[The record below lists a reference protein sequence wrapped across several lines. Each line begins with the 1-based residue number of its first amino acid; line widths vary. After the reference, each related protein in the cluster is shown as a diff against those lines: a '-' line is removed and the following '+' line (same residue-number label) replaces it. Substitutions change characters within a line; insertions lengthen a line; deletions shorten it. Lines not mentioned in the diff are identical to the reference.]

1 MKGRIS
7 FHCFEDESL
16 DDMYRK
22 LSMFFLTVLLF
33 TEISFANNF
42 IVAGDE
48 NYPPFEYIDYKGN
61 FKGFNVD
68 ISKELFKL
76 IDYDMD
82 LKPMVWKEA
91 MQALTKGEI
100 DGIQGMKVVE
110 SRKNELIFTD
120 PYIIISDGIFVPM
133 NNQDIVELQ
142 DFRNK
147 KVAVQKNDNVVKNFL
162 DVPNVNIIYT
172 KDQEEAVKLL
182 HNGQVDACV
191 VNKLTGFYIIQK
203 NDYKKTIK
211 HIGNDINP
219 IEYGLAFKKDKKE
232 LVKELNA
239 ALKKIKNNGTYN
251 KIYGKWFGEISVPI
265 YERYAKYIYSV
276 FIMLLSAVLVI
287 IVFYNWNSTLK
298 KEVKKRTMKLEE
310 ESIFKEQILN
320 SMFDAIFNVDRNGY
334 IIWTNE
340 NANKLIEKKSKLNL
354 DLKKHHYENTIL
366 GDIVTT
372 GEFKKVA
379 NEKEGIYYLE
389 KSIKIDG
396 VEHIYQ
402 YNITPLRFKD
412 KDINIITIAIR
423 DITNRRKMMEKLT
436 FKDKLESLG
445 RLVAGI
451 GHEIKNPLMIINSYI
466 KLLEHNYNDEKF
478 KDSFFEIIPSEV
490 ETLNKLLLDILEFS
504 KPTKTIKEEVNLKD
518 FILDMYIFFKSQFK
532 TKNIEFDM
540 ELEEGLYWK
549 ASRQQLKQAF
559 MNFIFN
565 SIDSMEDSSQKKLTI
580 KLCKKLDNIII
591 KIIDTGCGIDEKDLS
606 KVIEPFYS
614 TKEKGT
620 GLGMSISYSMIK
632 ENSGILSIE
641 SKKGEGTTLTVIF
654 KSVDK

>member
-1 MKGRIS
+1 MKG
-7 FHCFEDESL
+7 ESL
-16 DDMYRK
+16 DTMYRK
-22 LSMFFLTVLLF
+22 ISMFFLTILLF
-33 TEISFANNF
+33 TDISFANTF
-42 IVAGDE
+42 IIAGDE

-68 ISKELFKL
+68 ISKELFKI
-76 IDYDMD
+76 IDYDMN
-82 LKPMVWKEA
+82 LEPMVWKEA
-91 MQALTKGEI
+91 MNALAKGDI
-100 DGIQGMKVVE
+100 DGIQGMKIVE
-110 SRKNELIFTD
+110 SRKDELVFTN
-120 PYIIISDGIFVPM
+120 PYITISDGIFVSM
-133 NNQDIVELQ
+133 NTQDIIELQ

-147 KVAVQKNDNVVKNFL
+147 KIAVQKNDNVVKNFFE
-162 DVPNVNIIYT
+162 VPNVNIVYT
-172 KDQEEAVKLL
+172 KDQEEAINLL
-182 HNGQVDACV
+182 HSGFVDACV

-211 HIGNDINP
+211 HVGEDINP

-232 LVKELNA
+232 LVDDLNA

-276 FIMLLSAVLVI
+276 FIILLSAVSVI

-298 KEVKKRTMKLEE
+298 KEVKKRTIKLEE

-340 NANKLIEKKSKLNL
+340 NANKLIQKKSKLNL
-354 DLKKHHYENTIL
+354 NLNKHHYENTIL
-366 GDIVTT
+366 GDIVTR

-379 NEKEGIYYLE
+379 NEKEGLYYLE
-389 KSIKIDG
+389 KSIEIDG
-396 VEHIYQ
+396 IEHIYQ
-402 YNITPLRFKD
+402 YNITPLKFKD

-466 KLLEHNYNDEKF
+466 KLLEHNYNDDNF
-478 KDSFFEIIPSEV
+478 KKSFFEIIPSEV

-504 KPTKTIKEEVNLKD
+504 KPTKTIKEDLNLKE
-518 FILDMYIFFKSQFK
+518 FILDMYVFFKSQFR

-540 ELEEGLYWK
+540 DLEDGLYWL

-565 SIDSMEDSSQKKLTI
+565 SIDSMENLKKKKITI
-580 KLCKKLDNIII
+580 KLYKKLDNIII
-591 KIIDTGCGIDEKDLS
+591 KIIDTGCGIEQKDLR

-632 ENSGILSIE
+632 ENSGFLNIE
-641 SKKGEGTTLTVIF
+641 SKKGEGTTLTIIF

>member
-1 MKGRIS
+1 
-7 FHCFEDESL
+7 
-16 DDMYRK
+16 MYRK
-22 LSMFFLTVLLF
+22 ISMFFLTILLI
-33 TEISFANNF
+33 TQTSFANTF
-42 IVAGDE
+42 IIAGDE
-48 NYPPFEYIDYKGN
+48 NYPPFEYKDYKGD

-68 ISKELFKL
+68 ISKELFRI
-76 IDYDMD
+76 IDNDM
-82 LKPMVWKEA
+82 KSQPMVWKEA
-91 MQALTKGEI
+91 MNALKKGEI
-100 DGIQGMKVVE
+100 DGIQGMKIVE
-110 SRKNELIFTD
+110 SRKDELVFTD
-120 PYIIISDGIFVPM
+120 PYIIISDGIFVSM
-133 NNQDIVELQ
+133 DNQDIVELQ

-147 KVAVQKNDNVVKNFL
+147 RVAVQKNDNVVKNFINT
-162 DVPNVNIIYT
+162 PNITIVYT
-172 KDQEEAVKLL
+172 KDQEEAIKLV
-182 HNGQVDACV
+182 HSGFVDACV

-211 HIGNDINP
+211 HIGDDINP
-219 IEYGLAFKKDKKE
+219 IEYGLAFKKDKKA
-232 LVKELNA
+232 LVDELNL

-265 YERYAKYIYSV
+265 YERYAKYIYSIFIILV
-276 FIMLLSAVLVI
+276 FALSVI
-287 IVFYNWNSTLK
+287 VVFYNWNETLK
-298 KEVKKRTMKLEE
+298 KEVKKRTIKLEE

-340 NANKLIEKKSKLNL
+340 NANKLIKKKSKLNF

-366 GDIVTT
+366 GDIVTK
-372 GEFKKVA
+372 GEFIKVA
-379 NEKEGIYYLE
+379 KEKDGLYYLE
-389 KSIKIDG
+389 KSIKINEI
-396 VEHIYQ
+396 EHIYQ
-402 YNITPLRFKD
+402 YNITPLKFKD

-466 KLLEHNYNDEKF
+466 KLLEHNYNDENF
-478 KDSFFEIIPSEV
+478 KKSFFEIIPSEV

-518 FILDMYIFFKSQFK
+518 FILDIYVFFKSQLK
-532 TKNIEFDM
+532 SKNIDFNM
-540 ELEEGLYWK
+540 ELEDGLYWS

-559 MNFIFN
+559 INFIFN
-565 SIDSMEDSSQKKLTI
+565 SIDAMDGIKNKKITI
-580 KLCKKLDNIII
+580 KLYKKLDNIII
-591 KIIDTGCGIDEKDLS
+591 KIVDTGCGIEQGDLK

-632 ENSGILSIE
+632 ENSGLLNIE
-641 SKKGEGTTLTVIF
+641 SKKGKGTTLTVIF
-654 KSVDK
+654 KSVDNNI

>member
-1 MKGRIS
+1 
-7 FHCFEDESL
+7 
-16 DDMYRK
+16 MYRK
-22 LSMFFLTVLLF
+22 ISMFFLTILLI
-33 TEISFANNF
+33 TQTSFANTF
-42 IVAGDE
+42 IIAGDE
-48 NYPPFEYIDYKGN
+48 NYPPFEYKDYKGD

-68 ISKELFKL
+68 ISKELFRI
-76 IDYDMD
+76 IDNDM
-82 LKPMVWKEA
+82 KSQPMVWKEA
-91 MQALTKGEI
+91 MNALTKGEI
-100 DGIQGMKVVE
+100 DGIQGMKIVE
-110 SRKNELIFTD
+110 SRKSELVFTK
-120 PYIIISDGIFVPM
+120 PYIIISDGIFVSM
-133 NNQDIVELQ
+133 DNQDIVELQ

-147 KVAVQKNDNVVKNFL
+147 RVAVQKNDNVVKNFINI
-162 DVPNVNIIYT
+162 PNITIVYT
-172 KDQEEAVKLL
+172 KDQEEAIKLV
-182 HNGQVDACV
+182 HSGSVDACV

-211 HIGNDINP
+211 HIGDDINP
-219 IEYGLAFKKDKKE
+219 IEYGLAFKKDKKD
-232 LVKELNA
+232 LVDELNL

-265 YERYAKYIYSV
+265 YERYAKYIYSIFIILV
-276 FIMLLSAVLVI
+276 FALSVI
-287 IVFYNWNSTLK
+287 VVFYNWNETLK
-298 KEVKKRTMKLEE
+298 KEVKKRTIKLEE

-340 NANKLIEKKSKLNL
+340 NANKLIKKKSKLNF

-366 GDIVTT
+366 GDIVTK
-372 GEFKKVA
+372 GEFIKVA
-379 NEKEGIYYLE
+379 KEKDGLYYLE
-389 KSIKIDG
+389 KSIKINEI
-396 VEHIYQ
+396 EHIYQ
-402 YNITPLRFKD
+402 YNITPLKFKD

-466 KLLEHNYNDEKF
+466 KLLEHNYNDENF
-478 KDSFFEIIPSEV
+478 KKSFFEIIPSEV

-518 FILDMYIFFKSQFK
+518 FILDIYVFFKSQLK
-532 TKNIEFDM
+532 SKNIDFNM
-540 ELEEGLYWK
+540 ELEDGLYWS

-559 MNFIFN
+559 INFIFN
-565 SIDSMEDSSQKKLTI
+565 SIDAMDESKNKKITI
-580 KLCKKLDNIII
+580 KLYKKLDNIII
-591 KIIDTGCGIDEKDLS
+591 KIVDTGCGIEQGDLK

-632 ENSGILSIE
+632 ENSGLLNIE
-641 SKKGEGTTLTVIF
+641 SKKGKGTTLTVIF
-654 KSVDK
+654 KSVDNNI